1 VLTPGP
7 LVIGAHLVNGSN
19 DGDITGLS
27 RSVLLRYAGH
37 MSTASIIRLK
47 ITLDDVEP
55 VVMRRVTV
63 RFGIRLDR
71 LHTIVQAAMGWSN
84 SHLWEFLAGGTGW
97 APRGADDDI
106 RDGPLDASKATL
118 LDVLSDVG
126 GKSVKYV
133 YDFSDGWEHTIK
145 VEKVFENIPGLDRP
159 FLLEA
164 AGRCPP
170 EDIGGPSGYA
180 EFLAAIRHPNHERHA
195 EFAGR
200 YGTDFNPAAVNVKAL
215 EAAVEAIGA
224 RSRSPAPRRKS
235 AQS

>member
-1 VLTPGP
+1 
-7 LVIGAHLVNGSN
+7 
-19 DGDITGLS
+19 
-27 RSVLLRYAGH
+27 
-37 MSTASIIRLK
+37 MSAASIIRLK

-97 APRGADDDI
+97 GPRGADDDI
-106 RDGPLDASKATL
+106 RDGPLDATKATL
-118 LDVLSDVG
+118 LGVLSDVG

-145 VEKVFENIPGLDRP
+145 VEKVFANIPGLDMP

-164 AGRCPP
+164 VGRCPP

-180 EFLAAIRHPNHERHA
+180 EFLAAIRDPNHERHA
-195 EFAGR
+195 EFVGR
-200 YGTDFNPAAVNVKAL
+200 YSTDFNPAAVNVKAL
-215 EAAVEAIGA
+215 EAAVEAIG
-224 RSRSPAPRRKS
+224 SRSSAPRRKS